1 MVSKE
6 KDFIE
11 KAVMASSP
19 EKDAEIDWMALWA
32 KKYPVLS
39 SYQGKIDSVHYE
51 GELLRLLSSL
61 EKEGLSRL
69 DAFLVL
75 KDILWRLYSKS
86 K

>member
-19 EKDAEIDWMALWA
+19 EKDAEIVWMALWA

-51 GELLRLLSSL
+51 GELLRRLSSL

-75 KDILWRLYSKS
+75 KDILWGLYSKS